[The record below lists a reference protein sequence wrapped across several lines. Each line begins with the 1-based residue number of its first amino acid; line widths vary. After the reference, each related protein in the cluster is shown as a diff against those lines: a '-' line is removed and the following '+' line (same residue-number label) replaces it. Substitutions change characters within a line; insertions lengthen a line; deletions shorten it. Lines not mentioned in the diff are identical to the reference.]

1 MDTRKRE
8 TYPADISITL
18 LKPPLSARGVL
29 SMAEMSVC
37 AHRTP
42 SVRQAPDMGV
52 SSLILENLTRE

>member
-29 SMAEMSVC
+29 SMAEMSVPTALPVGGKC
-37 AHRTP
+37 QTW
-42 SVRQAPDMGV
+42 
-52 SSLILENLTRE
+52 E